1 MNKDSMINDDVIST
15 ISTEDYNSICN
26 NVFDYMTGFNS
37 SDKSIQ
43 QNYLLKREHINR
55 VIGYSE
61 VLTRSLELDPDLV
74 MAAQLAALLHDI
86 GRFEQYK
93 LHQTFN
99 DSISFD
105 HAEKAVELIS
115 EKNWLIRLPDNV
127 QQMIIKAIKYHN
139 KISVPKIEDEQSTLL
154 IQILRD
160 ADKIDIL
167 DIAIKEFSLPL
178 LVQNQSFA
186 LDLEKKPSFSKK
198 VANAILAGKNADKKD
213 LHTVNDFKLMLM
225 SYVFDINF
233 KASFALINK
242 RQYLKQLFDT
252 LPKSDDIFEIYRKTK
267 IHVENK
273 LI

>member
-1 MNKDSMINDDVIST
+1 
-15 ISTEDYNSICN
+15 
-26 NVFDYMTGFNS
+26 MTGFNS